1 MLINKATTES
11 PTTRGKTGAAVNSCN
26 TWKKK
31 KKKKINKRKK
41 DILIGKC

>member
-31 KKKKINKRKK
+31 KINKRKK